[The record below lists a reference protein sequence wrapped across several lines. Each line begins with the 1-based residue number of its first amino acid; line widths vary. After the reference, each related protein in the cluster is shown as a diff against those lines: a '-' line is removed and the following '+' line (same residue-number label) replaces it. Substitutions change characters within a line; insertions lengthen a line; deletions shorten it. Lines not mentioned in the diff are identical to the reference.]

1 MKNWSLVITYSAGIY
16 LLKVNHRNTKTRCEI
31 CSKLTLKNFTPCSSI
46 SIVNFE
52 QVNANWICIAYQKTE
67 THIPKTI
74 WWDPGPETVKYLK
87 VVFAIFL
94 LIYFV
99 CLKESTCK
107 TRTNVVHLASKP
119 LFVLEIMRN
128 NFSEIQMSWHH
139 QMSKHEKRNTF
150 YETWEVNTAW

>member
-87 VVFAIFL
+87 VVFAIF
-94 LIYFV
+94 FA
-99 CLKESTCK
+99 
-107 TRTNVVHLASKP
+107 N
-119 LFVLEIMRN
+119 LFC
-128 NFSEIQMSWHH
+128 
-139 QMSKHEKRNTF
+139 MSKREHLWNKDQCCSFGFETSFCSWDHEK
-150 YETWEVNTAW
+150 